1 MRKDEIDSLVAA
13 YCEFTKTPEESP
25 RRDQLYWS
33 FAKLFQASQSDP
45 DLCLKLIL
53 AVLQADQSDRVLEQ
67 LAAGP
72 MEELLVHHGA
82 EVIDRV
88 ETRAGIDPVFRDMLG
103 GVWRSQIARDVWV
116 RIVAARGPAW

>member
-1 MRKDEIDSLVAA
+1 MRKDEIDSLVSA
-13 YCEFTKTPEESP
+13 YCEFTKTPEESS
-25 RRDQLYWS
+25 RKEELYWS
-33 FAKLFQASQSDP
+33 FEKLFQASLSDP

-53 AVLQADQSDRVLEQ
+53 AVLQADHSDSVLEQ

-72 MEELLVHHGA
+72 MEELLVQHGA

-88 ETRAGIDPVFRDMLG
+88 EERAESDPVFRDMLG
-103 GVWRSQIARDVWV
+103 GVWRSEIAGDVWD